1 MPIPTPKKSE
11 KEDEYISRCISAI
24 ADEYDAEGQAYAVCK
39 GEWDKPEHMAAI
51 PIEIIGDN
59 EEKILKYLPIVRPKE
74 TESAYISRCI
84 PVVYPEYVSQQLAT
98 SLCADRYQRK
108 ITISDTGKQN
118 VDMSKM
124 SPFERKQLE
133 FQVQLAL
140 KSLREKGIP
149 LHFAEEGGGSYP
161 WEECI
166 DDQLARYGDMET
178 AQKVCGYIKSEYGS

>member
-1 MPIPTPKKSE
+1 MPIPKPQAKE
-11 KEDEYISRCISAI
+11 KEQDYIGRCISAI
-24 ADEYDAEGQAYAVCK
+24 ADEYDVEGQAYAVCK

-59 EEKILKYLPIVRPKE
+59 EEKILKYLPIVRPHE
-74 TESAYISRCI
+74 TESNYLNRCS
-84 PVVYPEYVSQQLAT
+84 PVLYPEYVDQQKAV
-98 SLCADRYQRK
+98 SICADRYQRK
-108 ITISDTGKQN
+108 VTISDTGKQD

-140 KSLREKGIP
+140 KGLREKGIP
-149 LHFAEEGGGSYP
+149 LNFAEEGGGSYP

-166 DDQLARYGDMET
+166 DDQIARYGDQDT
-178 AQKVCGYIKSEYGS
+178 AERICGYIKSEYGS

>member
-1 MPIPTPKKSE
+1 MPIPKPKSSE
-11 KEDEYISRCISAI
+11 KEEEYISRCISAI
-24 ADEYDAEGQAYAVCK
+24 ADEYDVEGQPYAICK
-39 GEWDKPEHMAAI
+39 GEWDKPENLAGI

-74 TESAYISRCI
+74 TESAYLNRCI

-149 LHFAEEGGGSYP
+149 LHFAEGGESYP
-161 WEECI
+161 FEECI

-178 AQKVCGYIKSEYGS
+178 AQKVCGFIKREYGS